1 MGVIDAT
8 AFHAAKRFVADWRR
22 VVLFSHEKPDGDAIG
37 SLVAMRATL
46 RQLGVVADAVLF
58 DPLPERYAFFRENA
72 AIPVFGKEFSATQLG
87 DYDAAMIL
95 DTCSYSQLR
104 PIADWLRR
112 ASVPT
117 LVVDHHA
124 TRDAIGTM
132 TLIEE
137 SAAAACLVLYDWFR
151 TVGWP
156 LDPETARALFV
167 GIATDTGWFR
177 HSNTDDRVLAV
188 CADLVTRGVAPNP
201 IYQALFQRESAARV
215 RLLGAA
221 LGSLELR
228 AGNRLAVMTIEPS
241 TFAACGA
248 TPADTEDL
256 VNEPLRIGSVLVSI
270 LFVDHGDGTIRV
282 NFRSKAGEQPDVD
295 VSALAG
301 GFGGGG
307 HRRAAGAKVN
317 GVLSTVRA
325 DVVAAAEN
333 TLKSARM

>member
-1 MGVIDAT
+1 MSVINAA
-8 AFHAAKRFVADWRR
+8 AFHEAKAFIADCRR
-22 VVLFSHEKPDGDAIG
+22 AVLFSHEKPDGDAIG
-37 SLVAMRATL
+37 ALVAMRATL
-46 RQLGVVADAVLF
+46 RNQGIVADAVLF
-58 DPLPERYAFFRENA
+58 DPLPDRYAFFRDNA
-72 AIPVFGKEFSATQLG
+72 AIPVFGKDFAAAKLD

-95 DTCSYSQLR
+95 DTCSFSQLR

-112 ASVPT
+112 SSVPL

-124 TRDAIGTM
+124 TRDPIGTM
-132 TLIEE
+132 ALIEE
-137 SAAAACLVLYDWFR
+137 RAAATCLVLYDWFR
-151 TVGWP
+151 TVGWA
-156 LDPETARALFV
+156 LSEEASRALFV

-188 CADLVTRGVAPNP
+188 CADLVARGVQPNP
-201 IYQALFQRESAARV
+201 IYQALYQRESASRV

-228 AGNRLAVMTIEPS
+228 AGSRLAVMTLDPP
-241 TFAACGA
+241 TFAACAA

-256 VNEPLRIGSVLVSI
+256 VNEPLRIRSVLVSI
-270 LFVDHGDGTIRV
+270 LLVDQGDGTIRV

-307 HRRAAGAKVN
+307 HRRAAGAKVS
-317 GVLSTVRA
+317 GVLSAVRA
-325 DVVAAAEN
+325 DVVAAA
-333 TLKSARM
+333 ARILEGA